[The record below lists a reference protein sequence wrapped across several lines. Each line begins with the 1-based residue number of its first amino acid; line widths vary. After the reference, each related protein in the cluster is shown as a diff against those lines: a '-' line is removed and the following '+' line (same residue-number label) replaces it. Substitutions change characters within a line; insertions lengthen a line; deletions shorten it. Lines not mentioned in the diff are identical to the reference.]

1 MNTYQ
6 AEKAREWIWN
16 HLDRKAFR
24 TISEEKLKLRISK
37 KHLLF
42 ATTLVAL
49 LFVAEI
55 VTVTVTGMSRTIE
68 ITVFLY
74 PLLFLCFRFVLPI
87 RLKEKAILL
96 RPAVIRLILHISGIR
111 LSFLR
116 CGKLLMRTF
125 SCLRLRQQYACYW
138 ALAITP

>member
-42 ATTLVAL
+42 SEEKLKAMIADFVQYDLHFMRVSGVLTALDAPGEADYDEDEAFEFIYDAYLSDHPEDEDDDMLAATL
-49 LFVAEI
+49 LDRYMELQADYWEQ
-55 VTVTVTGMSRTIE
+55 
-68 ITVFLY
+68 
-74 PLLFLCFRFVLPI
+74 
-87 RLKEKAILL
+87 
-96 RPAVIRLILHISGIR
+96 SG
-111 LSFLR
+111 LSD
-116 CGKLLMRTF
+116 
-125 SCLRLRQQYACYW
+125 
-138 ALAITP
+138 